1 LRGINHREGS
11 ILNCIA
17 ANLGYAVDL
26 HAQPEGLVEPMM
38 STYTRQAVL
47 YSVLLIASLIFS
59 DPASAGKAR
68 AIPELDRVV
77 YAVEGAESTHGINPG
92 MWRAEPAGP
101 QGPMQVSEKAA
112 IDVGG
117 GNRFD
122 VEQNRTLGRAYI
134 ALLHKRYGNWV
145 DAISAYNWGLGR
157 VDGWI
162 KEGRPAVRLV
172 PAVADYVRRVLRE
185 SGLPPLSIAVQN
197 RTSFVTIKPQIDDVF
212 LPGLEQSGQPLPML
226 ASSGRPLSSLAQSGR
241 RPLSV
246 GMQPGASYR
255 SASMHRVLA
264 QAERLAISGS
274 R

>member
-1 LRGINHREGS
+1 
-11 ILNCIA
+11 LNCIA

-197 RTSFVTIKPQIDDVF
+197 RTSFVTIKSHIDDVF

-226 ASSGRPLSSLAQSGR
+226 AGSGRPLSSLAQSG